1 MSSRN
6 GPIILI
12 EDDADDQ
19 EMFRLALAD
28 LKMRNELKVFS
39 NCTDALNYLMD
50 TQDKPFLII
59 SDINIPGMS
68 GLEMRRKVNESARL
82 RKKSI
87 PFVFLSTSSKL
98 QSVELAYELQVQG
111 YFQKPNSMRE
121 FRELLHMVMAYWQV
135 CMHPNVD

>member
-1 MSSRN
+1 M
-6 GPIILI
+6 I

-19 EMFRLALAD
+19 EMFQQALAA
-28 LKMRNELKVFS
+28 LNISNKLKVYT

-59 SDINIPGMS
+59 SDINVPGMN

-87 PFVFLSTSSKL
+87 PFVFLSTSSKQ

-111 YFQKPNSMRE
+111 YFQKPNSTKA
-121 FRELLHMVMAYWQV
+121 FRELVGMVMDYWKI
-135 CMHPNVD
+135 CIHPNIS